1 MQNYGI
7 KLSNYERQINLG
19 DLDAQYMLLVET
31 PQDKVNFLLDNM
43 DQIILTI
50 PTTNAPSWMVNEIN
64 STYNKLVKFFKLK
77 NKKLITWTNQKLQP

>member
-1 MQNYGI
+1 
-7 KLSNYERQINLG
+7 
-19 DLDAQYMLLVET
+19 MLLVET

-64 STYNKLVKFFKLK
+64 STYNK
-77 NKKLITWTNQKLQP
+77 

>member
-1 MQNYGI
+1 MKNRQPNYCRI
-7 KLSNYERQINLG
+7 TVSNYERQINLG

-64 STYNKLVKFFKLK
+64 STYNK
-77 NKKLITWTNQKLQP
+77 

>member
-1 MQNYGI
+1 MHSICY
-7 KLSNYERQINLG
+7 
-19 DLDAQYMLLVET
+19 LLKP

-64 STYNKLVKFFKLK
+64 STYNK
-77 NKKLITWTNQKLQP
+77 